1 MARPYGAA
9 VQRRVRIER
18 LDPVTADEA
27 TCAAYAGLLADAR
40 SCVTPVGLPV
50 SKAYVLNRA
59 RNYSGNQRNH
69 LWVAY
74 DGGAMVGG
82 IEMSWSEAPDNRDR
96 AWVHHDV
103 PAASFTPEVAG
114 ALLDAAA
121 AYAASAGRPILTLEV
136 EAGSALSAWLR
147 ERGGRLCSLDQHNVL
162 RLASLSRSDVAS
174 LAAAAPSG
182 YEAVVLDGPVPDDL
196 VEAYAEL
203 THSMNDAPRDD
214 LTMEDAVFSPE
225 RVRLWEE
232 GVAKR
237 GHLLWTVIARSTATG
252 ELAGFNQ
259 LVIRTDW
266 PEVVENAD
274 TGVTRAHRGHG
285 LGLWIKAVNLLR
297 VLDGL
302 PEAVCVETWNAA
314 SNEHMLRVNHR
325 LGFACEHRWEMWE
338 VSASSLEAE
347 AP

>member
-27 TCAAYAGLLADAR
+27 TCAAYAGLLAVAR
-40 SCVTPVGLPV
+40 SCVTPIGLPV
-50 SKAYVLNRA
+50 SKPYLLNRV
-59 RNYSGNQRNH
+59 RNHSGNLRNH

-74 DGGAMVGG
+74 DGPAMVGAV
-82 IEMSWSEAPDNRDR
+82 EMSWAEAPDNRDR
-96 AWVHHDV
+96 AWVHHDI
-103 PAASFTPEVAG
+103 PPASFTPALAD

-121 AYAASAGRPILTLEV
+121 AYALSAGRPVLTLEV
-136 EAGSALSAWLR
+136 EAGSALSAWVR
-147 ERGGRLCSLDQHNVL
+147 DRGGRYGSVDQHNVL
-162 RLASLSRSDVAS
+162 RLASVSRSDVAA

-182 YEAVVLDGPVPDDL
+182 YEAVVVDGPIPDDL
-196 VEAYAEL
+196 LVAYAEL

-237 GHLLWTVIARSTATG
+237 RHLLWTVIAREVATG

-274 TGVTRAHRGHG
+274 TGVTRAHRGRG
-285 LGLWIKAVNLLR
+285 LGLWVKAVNLLR

-302 PEAVCVETWNAA
+302 PAAVCVETWNAA
-314 SNEHMLRVNHR
+314 SNDHMLRVNRR
-325 LGFACEHRWEMWE
+325 LGFVPEHEIEAWEL
-338 VSASSLEAE
+338 VTAGVPA
-347 AP
+347 